1 MAKSKNHME
10 NKIFDYPQI
19 CDKIKNLDEKIQFVS
34 VINEKGNLV
43 TGGVSDDS
51 ESSQNKRFYE
61 DLYEEVA
68 TRVKLR
74 KDFDMVLGKL
84 KGSIIIRHR
93 VVTMSIPIKNDILFV
108 SADTSINYSA
118 LLEKILKEIL
128 VQN

>member
-1 MAKSKNHME
+1 ME

-43 TGGVSDDS
+43 TGGVSDNS

-93 VVTMSIPIKNDILFV
+93 VITMSIPIKNDILFV
-108 SADTSINYSA
+108 SADKSINYSV
-118 LLEKILKEIL
+118 LLEKIFKEIL

>member
-1 MAKSKNHME
+1 ME

>member
-1 MAKSKNHME
+1 ME

-43 TGGVSDDS
+43 TGGVSDNS

-108 SADTSINYSA
+108 SADTSINYGA

>member
-1 MAKSKNHME
+1 ME

-19 CDKIKNLDEKIQFVS
+19 CDKIKNLAEKIKFVS

-43 TGGVSDDS
+43 TGGTSDDS
-51 ESSQNKRFYE
+51 ESVQNKRFYE

-74 KDFDMVLGKL
+74 KEFDMVLGEL
-84 KGSIIIRHR
+84 KGSIIIRNR
-93 VVTMSIPIKNDILFV
+93 VITMSIPIKNDILFV
-108 SADTSINYSA
+108 SADTSINYSV

>member
-1 MAKSKNHME
+1 ME

-43 TGGVSDDS
+43 TGGMSDDS
-51 ESSQNKRFYE
+51 ESVENKRFYE

-108 SADTSINYSA
+108 STDTSINYSV

>member
-1 MAKSKNHME
+1 ME
-10 NKIFDYPQI
+10 NKIYDYPQI

-51 ESSQNKRFYE
+51 ESAQNKRFYE

-84 KGSIIIRHR
+84 KGSIIIRNR
-93 VVTMSIPIKNDILFV
+93 VITMSIPIKNDILFV
-108 SADTSINYSA
+108 SADTSINYSV
-118 LLEKILKEIL
+118 LLEKILKEII

>member
-1 MAKSKNHME
+1 ME
-10 NKIFDYPQI
+10 NKIFDYHQI

-34 VINEKGNLV
+34 IINEKGNLV
-43 TGGVSDDS
+43 TGGASDDS
-51 ESSQNKRFYE
+51 ESVQNKRFYE

-74 KDFDMVLGKL
+74 KEFDMVLGEL
-84 KGSIIIRHR
+84 KGSIIIRNR
-93 VVTMSIPIKNDILFV
+93 VITMSIPIKNDILFV
-108 SADTSINYSA
+108 SADTSINYNA

>member
-1 MAKSKNHME
+1 ME

-108 SADTSINYSA
+108 SADKSINYSV

>member
-1 MAKSKNHME
+1 ME

-108 SADTSINYSA
+108 SADTSINYSV

>member
-1 MAKSKNHME
+1 ME

-108 SADTSINYSA
+108 SADTSINYGA

>member
-1 MAKSKNHME
+1 VE

-43 TGGVSDDS
+43 AGGTRDDS
-51 ESSQNKRFYE
+51 KSVQNKRFYE

-74 KDFDMVLGKL
+74 KEFDMVLGEL
-84 KGSIIIRHR
+84 KGSIIIRNR
-93 VVTMSIPIKNDILFV
+93 VITMSIPIKNDILFV
-108 SADTSINYSA
+108 SADISVNYSA
-118 LLEKILKEIL
+118 LLEKILKDIL

>member
-1 MAKSKNHME
+1 VE

-19 CDKIKNLDEKIQFVS
+19 CDKIKNLDKKIQFVS

-43 TGGVSDDS
+43 TGGTSNDS
-51 ESSQNKRFYE
+51 ESVQNKSFYE

-74 KDFDMVLGKL
+74 KEFDMVLGEL
-84 KGSIIIRHR
+84 KGSIIIRNR
-93 VVTMSIPIKNDILFV
+93 IITMSIPIKNDILFV
-108 SADTSINYSA
+108 SADTSINYSV

>member
-1 MAKSKNHME
+1 ME

-19 CDKIKNLDEKIQFVS
+19 CDKIKNLDEKIKFVS

-43 TGGVSDDS
+43 TGGASDDS
-51 ESSQNKRFYE
+51 ESVQNKRFYE

-74 KDFDMVLGKL
+74 KEFDMVLGEL
-84 KGSIIIRHR
+84 KASIIIRNR
-93 VVTMSIPIKNDILFV
+93 VITMSIPIKNDILFV
-108 SADTSINYSA
+108 SADTSINYSV

>member
-1 MAKSKNHME
+1 ME

-19 CDKIKNLDEKIQFVS
+19 CNKIKNLDEKIQFVS

-43 TGGVSDDS
+43 TGGASDDS
-51 ESSQNKRFYE
+51 ESVQNKRFYE

-74 KDFDMVLGKL
+74 KEFDMVLGEL
-84 KGSIIIRHR
+84 KGSIIIRNR
-93 VVTMSIPIKNDILFV
+93 VITMSIPIKNDILFV
-108 SADTSINYSA
+108 SADTSINYGV

>member
-1 MAKSKNHME
+1 ME

-43 TGGVSDDS
+43 TGGVSDNS

-108 SADTSINYSA
+108 SADTSINYSV

>member
-1 MAKSKNHME
+1 VE

-43 TGGVSDDS
+43 TGGASDDS
-51 ESSQNKRFYE
+51 ESVQNKRFYE

-74 KDFDMVLGKL
+74 KEFDMVLGEL
-84 KGSIIIRHR
+84 KGSIIIRNR
-93 VVTMSIPIKNDILFV
+93 IITMSIPIKNDILFV
-108 SADTSINYSA
+108 SADTSINYSV
-118 LLEKILKEIL
+118 LLEKILKKIL

>member
-1 MAKSKNHME
+1 ME

-43 TGGVSDDS
+43 TGGASDDS
-51 ESSQNKRFYE
+51 ESVQNKRFYE

-74 KDFDMVLGKL
+74 KGFDMVLGEL
-84 KGSIIIRHR
+84 KGSIIIRNR
-93 VVTMSIPIKNDILFV
+93 VITMSIPIKNDILFV
-108 SADTSINYSA
+108 SADTSINYSV

>member
-1 MAKSKNHME
+1 ME

-19 CDKIKNLDEKIQFVS
+19 CNEIKNLDEKIQFVS

-43 TGGVSDDS
+43 TGGASDDS
-51 ESSQNKRFYE
+51 ESVQNKRFYE

-74 KDFDMVLGKL
+74 KEFDMVLGEL
-84 KGSIIIRHR
+84 KGSIIIRNR
-93 VVTMSIPIKNDILFV
+93 VITMSIPIKNDILFV
-108 SADTSINYSA
+108 SADTSINYSV

>member
-1 MAKSKNHME
+1 ME
-10 NKIFDYPQI
+10 NKIYDYPQI

-108 SADTSINYSA
+108 SADTSINYSV

>member
-1 MAKSKNHME
+1 MK
-10 NKIFDYPQI
+10 
-19 CDKIKNLDEKIQFVS
+19 KIQFVS

-43 TGGVSDDS
+43 TGGVRDDS
-51 ESSQNKRFYE
+51 ESIQNKRFYE

-108 SADTSINYSA
+108 SADTSINYSV

>member
-1 MAKSKNHME
+1 ME

-43 TGGVSDDS
+43 TGGTSDDS
-51 ESSQNKRFYE
+51 ESVQNKRFYE

-74 KDFDMVLGKL
+74 KEFDMVLGKL
-84 KGSIIIRHR
+84 KGSIIIRNR
-93 VVTMSIPIKNDILFV
+93 VITMSIPIKNDILFV

-118 LLEKILKEIL
+118 LLEKILQEIL
-128 VQN
+128 V

>member
-1 MAKSKNHME
+1 ME
-10 NKIFDYPQI
+10 NKIFDYLQI

-43 TGGVSDDS
+43 TGGASDDS
-51 ESSQNKRFYE
+51 ESVQNKRFYE

-74 KDFDMVLGKL
+74 KEFDRVLGEL
-84 KGSIIIRHR
+84 KGSIIIRNR
-93 VVTMSIPIKNDILFV
+93 VITMSIPIKNDILFV
-108 SADTSINYSA
+108 SADTLINYSV
-118 LLEKILKEIL
+118 LLEKILKKIL

>member
-1 MAKSKNHME
+1 ME

-43 TGGVSDDS
+43 TGGMSDDS
-51 ESSQNKRFYE
+51 ESVENKRFYE

>member
-1 MAKSKNHME
+1 ME

-19 CDKIKNLDEKIQFVS
+19 CDKIKNLDKKIQFVS

-93 VVTMSIPIKNDILFV
+93 VITMSIPIKNDILFV
-108 SADTSINYSA
+108 SADKSINYSV

>member
-1 MAKSKNHME
+1 ME

-108 SADTSINYSA
+108 SADTSINYGV

>member
-1 MAKSKNHME
+1 ME

-19 CDKIKNLDEKIQFVS
+19 CDKIKNLDEKIKFVS

-43 TGGVSDDS
+43 TGGASDDS
-51 ESSQNKRFYE
+51 ESVQNKRFYE

-84 KGSIIIRHR
+84 KGSIIIRNR
-93 VVTMSIPIKNDILFV
+93 VITMSIPIKNDILFV
-108 SADTSINYSA
+108 SADTSINYSV
-118 LLEKILKEIL
+118 LLEKILQEIL